1 MGNNCCAK
9 RSKDSLT
16 NLAGKGVSTT
26 FPDSEQAK
34 INEMIAIYF
43 KENRNAN
50 LVLLPLPKE
59 HFKTFMSSITKTIS
73 IIKGFTSKIF
83 VPVTICNSFINPDIE
98 LFILMRSVNS
108 IDISGMEGLKN
119 LTTEAGIEKMFQL
132 LQFQFINREAS

>member
-16 NLAGKGVSTT
+16 NLGGKGVSTT
-26 FPDSEQAK
+26 FPDTEQAK
-34 INEMIAIYF
+34 LNEMIGIYF

-50 LVLLPLPKE
+50 MVLLPLPKE

-83 VPVTICNSFINPDIE
+83 VPVSVCNSFINPDTE
-98 LFILMRSVNS
+98 LFILMRSATS
-108 IDISGMEGLKN
+108 IDITGMEGLKSITN
-119 LTTEAGIEKMFQL
+119 EAGIEDVLDITVPIHQ
-132 LQFQFINREAS
+132 